1 MILQKE
7 GNTGKM
13 ILQWDSFEIVA
24 DETFEFLLPING
36 YFPGGDVDCRRNRF
50 LIIILLEIKSKIH
63 RIVDENVLAPHSHS
77 DTSPEGETSTNRLTF
92 KQVPCSNGDANPCH
106 TPGQMGSG
114 SHCTQVASNRR
125 H

>member
-1 MILQKE
+1 M
-7 GNTGKM
+7 
-13 ILQWDSFEIVA
+13 LQWDSFEIIA

-36 YFPGGDVDCRRNRF
+36 YFPGGDVDCRRNRI
-50 LIIILLEIKSKIH
+50 LIIILPATKSKIH
-63 RIVDENVLAPHSHS
+63 RIVDENVLAPHNCS

-114 SHCTQVASNRR
+114 SHCTQVASNM
-125 H
+125 HH